1 MTTKIKASHTSVH
14 NSKIPAG
21 QVSFIVGS
29 FLVGFLISLTLLYNQ
44 IDSQVFHEGTRSNAQ
59 PALNVWFD
67 SNAPLVYL
75 AMTATNT
82 TMQMTNRHPLFPY
95 VGVLPV
101 KAMWLL
107 GVPEPVGVCLVL
119 AFGVGL
125 MCGLFALILVLTIES
140 IALIWLSQLLF
151 LASSSFV
158 FWSGICERFPLG
170 SATILSVTAGA
181 AYYSKKKSMPVAAA
195 VVLNVMSLSV
205 TLTNW
210 MFGLLLTWNFF
221 KIKAAVKVSL
231 YALSITLILWFMEQL
246 FIEQR
251 NSLLYVD
258 SWNQKFILGSYAGGV
273 YQKFVALLGH
283 TVVIPS
289 IHLYGFA
296 DGATAESHQML
307 GVAHSPPGSGSLL
320 GLLLVIAW
328 SLLLIAGVL
337 SWWFK
342 TEKNKFDHFLSLA
355 ILGQISLHMIYGA
368 ELFLYG
374 LHIVPLVFLLVARGL
389 NELKG
394 SARHIL
400 IPSLCV
406 FVPLLAFHNITGYTE
421 ARTLYLER
429 YEERLHSSALSA
441 SADETKNE
449 SGLKPPSRLSESP
462 SHTGTERL
470 TREPVVQPLRAPD

>member
-1 MTTKIKASHTSVH
+1 MVNKANASHTSAQ

-21 QVSFIVGS
+21 QVGFVVGS
-29 FLVGFLISLTLLYNQ
+29 FLVGFLVSLTLLYNQ
-44 IDSQVFHEGTRSNAQ
+44 IDTQVFHEGTRSNAQ
-59 PALNVWFD
+59 PALNIWFD

-75 AMTATNT
+75 AMTATDT

-107 GVPEPVGVCLVL
+107 GIPEPIGVCLVL

-140 IALIWLSQLLF
+140 MALVWLSQLFF

-181 AYYSKKKSMPVAAA
+181 AYYSKKESMPVAAA
-195 VVLNVMSLSV
+195 VILNVVSLSI

-210 MFGLLLTWNFF
+210 MFGLLLSLNFF
-221 KIKAAVKVSL
+221 KIKAAIKVSL
-231 YALSITLILWFMEQL
+231 YALSVTLILWFAEQL

-258 SWNQKFILGSYAGGV
+258 SWNQKFILGTYAGGA
-273 YQKFVALLGH
+273 YQKIVALLGH

-296 DGATAESHQML
+296 DGVTAESHQML
-307 GVAHSPPGSGSLL
+307 GVAQSAPGSGSLL
-320 GLLLVIAW
+320 GLLLVVAW
-328 SLLLIAGVL
+328 SLFLIAGAL

-342 TEKNKFDHFLSLA
+342 TEKSKFDHFLSFA
-355 ILGQISLHMIYGA
+355 ILGQISLHMLYGA

-374 LHIVPLVFLLVARGL
+374 LHIVPLVLLLVARGL

-394 SARHIL
+394 TARHIV
-400 IPSLCV
+400 ISSLCV
-406 FVPLLAFHNITGYTE
+406 FVPLLAFHNITGYAE

-429 YEERLHSSALSA
+429 YEERLHSSIHSLSP
-441 SADETKNE
+441 DETKKRERTQTSDPSQRIPE
-449 SGLKPPSRLSESP
+449 S
-462 SHTGTERL
+462 
-470 TREPVVQPLRAPD
+470 

>member
-1 MTTKIKASHTSVH
+1 MTTKSRAPHTSEDNSKAS
-14 NSKIPAG
+14 AG
-21 QVSFIVGS
+21 QVVFVVGS
-29 FLVGFLISLTLLYNQ
+29 FLVGFLVSLTLLYYQ
-44 IDSQVFHEGTRSNAQ
+44 IDSQVFQEGTRSDAQ

-75 AMTATNT
+75 AMTATDT
-82 TMQMTNRHPLFPY
+82 KMQMTNRHPLFPY

-107 GVPEPVGVCLVL
+107 GIREAVAVCLVL
-119 AFGVGL
+119 AFAVGL
-125 MCGLFALILVLTIES
+125 MSGLFALILVWTIEGL
-140 IALIWLSQLLF
+140 ALAWLWQLFF

-181 AYYSKKKSMPVAAA
+181 AYYGKKDRMPVAAA
-195 VVLNVMSLSV
+195 VILNVMSLSI

-210 MFGLLLTWNFF
+210 MFGLLLSWNFF
-221 KIKAAVKVSL
+221 KIKVAIKVSL
-231 YALSITLILWFMEQL
+231 YAISITLVLWLMEQL

-258 SWNQKFILGSYAGGV
+258 SWNQKFILGTYAGGV
-273 YQKFVALLGH
+273 YQKLVALLGH

-296 DGATAESHQML
+296 DGVTAESHQML
-307 GVAHSPPGSGSLL
+307 GVAQSAPGSGSLL

-328 SLLLIAGVL
+328 SVFLIAGAL

-342 TEKNKFDHFLSLA
+342 TEKNRFDHFLSLA

-374 LHIVPLVFLLVARGL
+374 LHIVPLVLLLVARGL

-394 SARHIL
+394 MARQTL
-400 IPSLCV
+400 ISSLCV
-406 FVPLLAFHNITGYTE
+406 FVPLLAFHNITGYAE

-429 YEERLHSSALSA
+429 YEARLHSPAHTPSPDETRKREGPQLSA
-441 SADETKNE
+441 
-449 SGLKPPSRLSESP
+449 PSEPLSER
-462 SHTGTERL
+462 HGDGT
-470 TREPVVQPLRAPD
+470 P